1 MDCNTPGFPA
11 LHCLLESTQ
20 TFVHRVGDATQP
32 SYPLSS
38 PSPPAFRLS
47 QHQGLFQWVS
57 SLHQVAQGLECQS
70 AILVPFDSNQFLLC
84 PWTVSFFQKLCSVP
98 FPFVTLARCHFS
110 LVAFNILPVL
120 IFVSL
125 ITVYLGVFLFWFIL
139 PGRLCFPDL
148 VDYFFSHVRE
158 VFSYYLFKYFLRSFL
173 SSLSGTPVMQ
183 MLVCLILSQMS
194 LNLSSFLIILFSMF
208 CSVAVISPILSS
220 RSFICS
226 YALVILLLIPS
237 SVVFI
242 FIIHLYLV
250 LSFL

>member
-1 MDCNTPGFPA
+1 MDCNTPGFPV

-110 LVAFNILPVL
+110 LVAFNILP
-120 IFVSL
+120 
-125 ITVYLGVFLFWFIL
+125 
-139 PGRLCFPDL
+139 
-148 VDYFFSHVRE
+148 
-158 VFSYYLFKYFLRSFL
+158 LFKFL
-173 SSLSGTPVMQ
+173 SVWSLCI
-183 MLVCLILSQMS
+183 LVC
-194 LNLSSFLIILFSMF
+194 SSFG
-208 CSVAVISPILSS
+208 
-220 RSFICS
+220 
-226 YALVILLLIPS
+226 
-237 SVVFI
+237 
-242 FIIHLYLV
+242 
-250 LSFL
+250 LSFLGDSASRIWLTISFPMLGKFSAITSSNIFSGPFSLLCLGPL